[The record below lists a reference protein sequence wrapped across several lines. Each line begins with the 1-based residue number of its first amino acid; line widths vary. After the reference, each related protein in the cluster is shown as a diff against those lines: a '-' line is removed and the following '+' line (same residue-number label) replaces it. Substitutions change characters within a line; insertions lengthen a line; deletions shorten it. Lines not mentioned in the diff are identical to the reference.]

1 MNTAGILLSIVM
13 CILAILVSVVLPE
26 RKQALHYKNMYQA
39 RIVRQHG
46 MWFLEVYCRAGTW
59 EDWDW
64 DWCRTYYKIKKDGS
78 WKFEDSDYQ
87 GYRLA
92 AFSTP
97 EEAETAR
104 EKWYEF
110 MRKQGHL

>member
-1 MNTAGILLSIVM
+1 MNVFGIAFSIV
-13 CILAILVSVVLPE
+13 IGVLAILFGIVLPQ
-26 RKQALHYKNMYQA
+26 RKQALHYKNLYQA
-39 RIVRQHG
+39 RIVRRYG

-59 EDWDW
+59 EDYCW
-64 DWCRTYYKIKKDGS
+64 DWCRTYYKINEDGS
-78 WKFEDSDYQ
+78 WKFEDSDYV

-92 AFSTP
+92 SFPTQ
-97 EEAETAR
+97 EGAETAR

>member
-1 MNTAGILLSIVM
+1 MNTFGIAFSLVIGV
-13 CILAILVSVVLPE
+13 LAILVGIVLPE
-26 RKQALHYKNMYQA
+26 RKAALHLKLKYQA
-39 RIVRQHG
+39 RIVKRHG

-64 DWCRTYYKIKKDGS
+64 AWCTTYYKVKKDGS
-78 WKFEDSDYQ
+78 WKFEDDEYV

-97 EEAETAR
+97 AEAETAR
-104 EKWYEF
+104 GKWYEF

>member
-1 MNTAGILLSIVM
+1 MNTFGIVFSLVIGF
-13 CILAILVSVVLPE
+13 LAVLFGIVLPQ
-26 RKQALHYKNMYQA
+26 RKQALHYKNLYQA

-59 EDWDW
+59 EDYDW
-64 DWCRTYYKIKKDGS
+64 DWCRTFYKVKKDGS
-78 WKFEDSDYQ
+78 WKFEDSDYM

-92 AFSTP
+92 VFQTQADA
-97 EEAETAR
+97 EAAK

>member
-1 MNTAGILLSIVM
+1 MNTFGIAFSLVIGLLAV
-13 CILAILVSVVLPE
+13 LVGIVLPE
-26 RKQALHYKNMYQA
+26 RKAALHLKNKYQA
-39 RIVRQHG
+39 RIVKRHG

-64 DWCRTYYKIKKDGS
+64 AWCTTYYKIKKDGS
-78 WKFEDSDYQ
+78 WKFEDDEYV

-97 EEAETAR
+97 EEAEGAR
-104 EKWYEF
+104 EKWYDF